1 MQFSAF
7 IEWAFLAVVSGGVF
21 ILWQM
26 KENISSL
33 NAKIEVVI
41 VNLGHTE
48 NKVNDHENRIRLI
61 EKLKIGDLK

>member
-1 MQFSAF
+1 MQFTSF
-7 IEWAFLAVVSGGVF
+7 IEWAFLGVTSGGVF

-41 VNLGHTE
+41 VTLGHTE
-48 NKVNDHENRIRLI
+48 NKVNDHEDRLRNLEIIR
-61 EKLKIGDLK
+61 K